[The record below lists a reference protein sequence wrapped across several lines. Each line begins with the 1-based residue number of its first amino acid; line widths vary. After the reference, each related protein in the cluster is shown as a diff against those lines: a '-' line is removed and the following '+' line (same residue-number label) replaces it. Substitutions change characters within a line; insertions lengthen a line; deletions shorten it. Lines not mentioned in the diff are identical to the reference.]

1 MTSLRIAGMNQ
12 HTCAWIFLSS
22 LDEKREHVCG
32 DPVDG
37 GSRNGPAH
45 PKELLS
51 FIARE
56 NAEKQSQEQNPVFSV
71 ITRAAGIR
79 TRESS

>member
-56 NAEKQSQEQNPVFSV
+56 NAEKESQERISIFSV
-71 ITRAAGIR
+71 ITPANGLGM
-79 TRESS
+79 